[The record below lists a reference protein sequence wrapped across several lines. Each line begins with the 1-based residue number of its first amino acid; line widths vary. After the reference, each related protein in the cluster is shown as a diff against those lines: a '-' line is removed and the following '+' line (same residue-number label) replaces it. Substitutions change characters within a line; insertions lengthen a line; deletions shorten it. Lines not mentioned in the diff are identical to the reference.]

1 MHRPSLYIQ
10 ESEEGPV
17 HSCCVR
23 RRNSEVLRTLLRHEA
38 EPLDHDDQRKIVKAL
53 ADEQVSYL
61 SYLLPFL
68 QLFAPHSHN
77 LTFIAS
83 GSGKAALA

>member
-1 MHRPSLYIQ
+1 MPSLDTPD
-10 ESEEGPV
+10 SEEGPV

-38 EPLDHDDQRKIVKAL
+38 GPIDQDDQRKIVKAL

-61 SYLLPFL
+61 PCLHPFAFHLQLLPCFV
-68 QLFAPHSHN
+68 
-77 LTFIAS
+77 S
-83 GSGKAALA
+83 GMKYYALG